1 MLLNR
6 ASTLS
11 KRTVNDW
18 TVVSI
23 SDSFSLSF
31 CETCCVTSLFTQYSP
46 LRMNAARRQEERE
59 QNLYTKMPICYQ
71 KRLFGNNELHHVQ
84 RRGVLRF
91 LRVVVKA
98 AARFAA
104 VQSRQHHTLQKR
116 RRRKA

>member
-31 CETCCVTSLFTQYSP
+31 CETCCVTSLFIQYSP
-46 LRMNAARRQEERE
+46 LRVIVALAQEERE
-59 QNLYTKMPICYQ
+59 RNLYTKMAICYQ
-71 KRLFGNNELHHVQ
+71 KRLFGNNELDQVH
-84 RRGVLRF
+84 RRGVLRV

-104 VQSRQHHTLQKR
+104 VQSRQHHPLQ
-116 RRRKA
+116 